1 MSELGWQIVLNLV
14 EFAGL
19 LASVVVMLWISPIR
33 LAQMTADQPG
43 SRNRLTVK
51 RGMVWVAWAGL
62 AMGTVC
68 WFRVN
73 FGTIYAPG
81 YDEGHFNRVRVGMT
95 RAEVESVAGKPLR
108 SDATSPRW
116 SLCENWIYSDP
127 SPPGR
132 ISDNYWRRWVMF
144 DRGTDGKVIA
154 IVSDYY
160 ED

>member
-1 MSELGWQIVLNLV
+1 MSELGWQIVLNVV
-14 EFAGL
+14 EFSGL

-43 SRNRLTVK
+43 ARK
-51 RGMVWVAWAGL
+51 AGL
-62 AMGTVC
+62 AMGAVC
-68 WFRVN
+68 WFRVK
-73 FGTIYAPG
+73 FGTVYAPG
-81 YDEGHFNRVRVGMT
+81 YAEGHFNRVRVGMT

-132 ISDNYWRRWVMF
+132 ISDNYWRR
-144 DRGTDGKVIA
+144 
-154 IVSDYY
+154 
-160 ED
+160 